1 MSKIAKKL
9 IFSYFLVLLIAFV
22 ATGVS
27 FSIFS
32 NIHLLRETR
41 QQLRKEASFMATL
54 LKPMPLD
61 SNTIAQR
68 IRRNHSIRLAGRLFE
83 SEIIILDSNRK
94 LVFQNVESFEL
105 REFRNILTTSTPREK
120 GFLIERA
127 EIISADNQLKG
138 YVFLLIKI
146 ENITSLNVL
155 MRNTLFTSFLIA
167 GLISLLIGSLF
178 GRRIAKPISHL
189 NDTMLNFSL
198 NNSSDPVEINTKD
211 EISELGQTFNQMIK
225 KIHNLDE
232 EQKRFLQNTSHEL
245 KTPLMSIQGYAEA
258 IKDGIVTGDKVNSS
272 LDIII
277 EESQRLKKT
286 VDEII
291 YLTKLENVS
300 EKFSFE
306 NKDLATVVE
315 KVIVSVQSLA
325 SDKNIYIKS
334 EVKENTIVN
343 IDENKIIR
351 VLINIL
357 GNAIRYANELIIINT
372 VSTSKHI
379 ELFIIDDGDGFEVGV
394 EKKIFERFY
403 KGKDGSTGLGLT
415 ICRTILSK
423 HNGSI
428 SAYNKSPHGAVFKI
442 VLPLTTN

>member
-27 FSIFS
+27 FSVFS

>member
-1 MSKIAKKL
+1 MSKIGRKL
-9 IFSYFLVLLIAFV
+9 IFSYFLVLLIAFI

-61 SNTIAQR
+61 SNTISQR

-83 SEIIILDSNRK
+83 SEIIIINSNRK
-94 LVFQNVESFEL
+94 LVFQNVESFVL
-105 REFRNILTTSTPREK
+105 REFRNILSSPAPQKE

-127 EIISADNQLKG
+127 EIKSADEQLKG

-146 ENITSLNVL
+146 ENITSLNML

-167 GLISLLIGSLF
+167 GLIALLIGSLF
-178 GRRIAKPISHL
+178 GRRIAKPISRL

-198 NNSSDPVEINTKD
+198 NDSTDSIEMNTND
-211 EISELGQTFNQMIK
+211 EISELGHTFNQMIK
-225 KIHNLDE
+225 KIHAFDE
-232 EQKRFLQNTSHEL
+232 ERKMFLQNTSHEL

-258 IKDGIVTGDKVNSS
+258 IKDGIVTGDKVNDS

-291 YLTKLENVS
+291 YLTKLENAN

-306 NKDLATVVE
+306 NRNLAAAVE
-315 KVIVSVQSLA
+315 KSIISVQSLA
-325 SDKNIYIKS
+325 SDKNIYIKN
-334 EVKENTIVN
+334 EVKKDTIVS
-343 IDENKIIR
+343 IDEDKLIR

-357 GNAIRYANELIIINT
+357 GNAIRYASKLIVINT
-372 VSTSKHI
+372 ICTSKHI
-379 ELFIIDDGDGFEVGV
+379 ELFIIDDGDGFEAGV
-394 EKKIFERFY
+394 ENKIFERFY

-415 ICRTILSK
+415 ICKTIISK
-423 HNGSI
+423 HSGSI

-442 VLPLTTN
+442 VLPFTTN

>member
-1 MSKIAKKL
+1 MSKIERKL
-9 IFSYFLVLLIAFV
+9 IFSYFLVILIAFV
-22 ATGVS
+22 TIGIS
-27 FSIFS
+27 FSVFS
-32 NIHLLRETR
+32 NTHLLREAR

-61 SNTIAQR
+61 SNAISQR

-94 LVFQNVESFEL
+94 LIFQNAEDFNI
-105 REFRNILTTSTPREK
+105 REFRSILNSSTPRRE

-127 EIISADNQLKG
+127 EIISPDDQLKG

-146 ENITSLNVL
+146 ENITSLNKL
-155 MRNTLFTSFLIA
+155 MLNTLFTSFLIA
-167 GLISLLIGSLF
+167 GSIALLIGSLF

-198 NNSSDPVEINTKD
+198 NNSSDSVEINTKD
-211 EISELGQTFNQMIK
+211 EISELGQSFNQMIK
-225 KIHNLDE
+225 KIHALDE

-258 IKDGIVTGDKVNSS
+258 IKDGIVTGDKVDSS
-272 LDIII
+272 LNIII

-286 VDEII
+286 VYEII
-291 YLTKLENVS
+291 YLTKLENAN

-306 NKDLATVVE
+306 NKDLASSIE
-315 KVIVSVQSLA
+315 KSIISVQSLA
-325 SDKNIYIKS
+325 SDKNIYIKN
-334 EVKENTIVN
+334 EVEKDTIVS
-343 IDENKIIR
+343 IDEDKLIR

-357 GNAIRYANELIIINT
+357 GNAIRYTNKLIIIN
-372 VSTSKHI
+372 SICTSKHI
-379 ELFIIDDGDGFEVGV
+379 ELFIIDDGNGFEAGV
-394 EKKIFERFY
+394 ENKIFERFY

-415 ICRTILSK
+415 ICKTIVGK
-423 HNGSI
+423 HGGSI

-442 VLPLTTN
+442 ILPLTKN